1 MNYGEVLVLFFI
13 ELRSLYKKK
22 IDLKGASFQQMIAI
36 VAIPLGSIEMSALSE
51 KLGIDNSTATRLING
66 LVIKKWVSRHQYED
80 DKRIIKVGLTEKGK
94 VAQAVFEQQFDKI
107 GQIIEKNIDPI
118 DKQKMIEVISKLK
131 WIMLKMNNIK

>member
-1 MNYGEVLVLFFI
+1 MNYGEVLALFFI

-36 VAIPLGSIEMSALSE
+36 VAIPLGGVEMSVLSE

-66 LVIKKWVSRHQYED
+66 LVSKKWVSRDQYED

-94 VAQAVFEQQFDKI
+94 VAQTVFEQQFDKI
-107 GQIIEKNIDPI
+107 GPDEITKFFFPLLIKLGRPI
-118 DKQKMIEVISKLK
+118 LN
-131 WIMLKMNNIK
+131 L

>member
-1 MNYGEVLVLFFI
+1 MNYGEVLALFFI

-36 VAIPLGSIEMSALSE
+36 VAIPLGGVEMSVLSE

-66 LVIKKWVSRHQYED
+66 LVSKKWVSRDQYED

-94 VAQAVFEQQFDKI
+94 VAQTAFEDQFDKI
-107 GQIIEKNIDPI
+107 GHIIEKNIDHI
-118 DKQKMIEVISKLK
+118 DKRI
-131 WIMLKMNNIK
+131 IKFTRCT

>member
-36 VAIPLGSIEMSALSE
+36 AAIPLDGIEMSALSE

-66 LVIKKWVSRHQYED
+66 LVAKKWVSRYQYED
-80 DKRIIKVGLTEKGK
+80 DKRIIKVGLTKKGK
-94 VAQAVFEQQFDKI
+94 VAQIVFEDQFDKI
-107 GQIIEKNIDPI
+107 GHIIEKNIDPI
-118 DKQKMIEVISKLK
+118 DKQKTIEVISKLK

>member
-1 MNYGEVLVLFFI
+1 MNYGEVLALFFI

-36 VAIPLGSIEMSALSE
+36 VAIPLGGVEMSVLSE

-66 LVIKKWVSRHQYED
+66 LVSKKWVSRDQYED
-80 DKRIIKVGLTEKGK
+80 DKRIIKVVLTKKGK
-94 VAQAVFEQQFDKI
+94 VAQSVFDDQFDKI
-107 GQIIEKNIDPI
+107 GHIIEKNIDPI
-118 DKQKMIEVISKLK
+118 DKQKTIEVISKLK

>member
-66 LVIKKWVSRHQYED
+66 LVTKKWVSRHQCED
-80 DKRIIKVGLTEKGK
+80 DKRIIKIGLTKKGK
-94 VAQAVFEQQFDKI
+94 VVQAVFEQQFDKI
-107 GQIIEKNIDPI
+107 GQVIEKNIDPV